1 MNRFLLSK
9 IIFPTSN
16 IAVTSLAILSIFFIN
31 QDSPFLPIRWIFGTF
46 FLFFAPGFAL
56 VATLFVNDKQLSN
69 IERFTLSV
77 GLSFIIVSLTMSL
90 LNLLWKISLYYIS
103 TCLSTII
110 FALSFVAIYHR
121 AKRYRDEYKTKI
133 KANTGNE
140 EALGKVDIHKAEH
153 PLNFILLSG
162 VILALLFFVIHPL
175 FTSYT
180 NYIYEFAMNS
190 NALDMILLLFGVLIS
205 IFILRSRLKGSSI
218 LCYVLIALTF
228 IIAIKARILPALV
241 STGIGGDVGIDNW
254 DSIGH
259 TISVIGSGHY
269 SETEPYFLIYQDGQM
284 LQSPNPLAPGYF
296 YLMAAV
302 SMLIGIEP
310 LQIPRFVFLISSLQ
324 PIFMFA
330 LVKRKTN
337 DNVKAIFSA
346 FLLAG
351 GSLLSDHIRFTN
363 GSTSPVEI
371 VGLTLVLIGV
381 YLLTLEQT
389 RLIRALEL
397 FLILSLLNF
406 HLVTAIIYLSII
418 FVYSSGRI
426 ISLNHIK
433 SLYYEIKKKDKLAIG
448 VIVLFSLL
456 VVPISMFWYHT
467 TTNPLSN
474 LSIHYTERFTF
485 FNYTRPTEGRESLYQ
500 VINQH
505 IYMDIREEGIYLLL
519 LFFGLYYSIKK
530 KDKIFTSW
538 ILSIAFIGLL
548 LQFINPNISP
558 LSYASPVLAFLNQ
571 AASAAGGVAIVSN
584 FVHKPLHNIRK
595 SLNKSNVKKMFVP
608 ILIVFIVLYLAIS
621 PVFIRS
627 QSPDDLYLRGNPE
640 IFGYPRIPP
649 EQARNAIEVYLNA
662 SNWAL
667 ENFNEDAVLLVNSSI
682 KTIFDPFISHPINI
696 FRHTGVTMLVGI
708 NINSTDIEIILNA
721 YEHVYAV
728 NAGEFPY
735 TLNETIVEVRY
746 VSTKGEVSIL
756 KLSKNEG

>member
-571 AASAAGGVAIVSN
+571 AASAA
-584 FVHKPLHNIRK
+584 
-595 SLNKSNVKKMFVP
+595 
-608 ILIVFIVLYLAIS
+608 
-621 PVFIRS
+621 
-627 QSPDDLYLRGNPE
+627 
-640 IFGYPRIPP
+640 
-649 EQARNAIEVYLNA
+649 
-662 SNWAL
+662 
-667 ENFNEDAVLLVNSSI
+667 
-682 KTIFDPFISHPINI
+682 
-696 FRHTGVTMLVGI
+696 
-708 NINSTDIEIILNA
+708 
-721 YEHVYAV
+721 
-728 NAGEFPY
+728 
-735 TLNETIVEVRY
+735 
-746 VSTKGEVSIL
+746 
-756 KLSKNEG
+756 